1 LYLAEND
8 SNLTVKQR
16 PKLYNKPTRR
26 QALFEIRRLI
36 VEEGLSHSEIQLR
49 LNLKPASYF
58 RYLDLLF
65 KTEQDALE
73 GSNYS
78 WKYLLNES
86 QILYQR
92 YIQGARE
99 FKKIANDPNVDAEQ
113 RMAALDKALDYQRA
127 AHDLNYYSP
136 SYLVA
141 QGLILPAPK
150 KNYPGLRM
158 SRQHWDEK
166 FEEEDPSEVE
176 RIKLAGEVRQKHIA
190 ASNNTD
196 NNNNNNQLTS

>member
-1 LYLAEND
+1 LAEND

-99 FKKIANDPNVDAEQ
+99 FKKLLMIPMWTLSKE
-113 RMAALDKALDYQRA
+113 
-127 AHDLNYYSP
+127 
-136 SYLVA
+136 
-141 QGLILPAPK
+141 
-150 KNYPGLRM
+150 
-158 SRQHWDEK
+158 W
-166 FEEEDPSEVE
+166 
-176 RIKLAGEVRQKHIA
+176 
-190 ASNNTD
+190 
-196 NNNNNNQLTS
+196 QL